1 MAVEERFLREKLE
14 QVFTDAPIIIN
25 DTMGD
30 KDHYAIEI
38 TSKLFA
44 GKTRVQQHQMVYEAL
59 GPSVGTT
66 LHALSLKTKT
76 PV

>member
-14 QVFTDAPIIIN
+14 QVFNDGPITIK

-30 KDHYAIEI
+30 QDHYAIEI
-38 TSKLFA
+38 VSKLFS
-44 GKTRVQQHQMVYEAL
+44 GKTRVQQHQMVYQAL

-76 PV
+76 PQ